1 MICKFVSE
9 RLSIADDR
17 ILIIA
22 MHFLFVFV
30 IISYFSLPLLYG
42 AFHSQIMLKSLHVQ
56 MTYKKRSKRINLYSV
71 TTHENLSS
79 IFKLDESSEQ
89 KKRH

>member
-1 MICKFVSE
+1 MICKFVSGR

-22 MHFLFVFV
+22 MHFLFLFV
-30 IISYFSLPLLYG
+30 IILPLLYG

-56 MTYKKRSKRINLYSV
+56 MTHKKRSKRINLYSI
-71 TTHENLSS
+71 TMHENLSS